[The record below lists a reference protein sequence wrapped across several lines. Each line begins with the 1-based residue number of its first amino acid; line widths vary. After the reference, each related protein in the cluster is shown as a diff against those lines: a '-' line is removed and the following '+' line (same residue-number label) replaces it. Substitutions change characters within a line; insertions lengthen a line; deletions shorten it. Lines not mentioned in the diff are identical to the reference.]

1 MRTIDAIY
9 HLPSIVDEAHLRR
22 TWRHQKRTITK
33 KQQAWVHYM
42 LAVWGRV
49 NRGDDSPAGAINV
62 IGRLMIRSQWSQDKS
77 DQICK
82 VVTMLHEEQGL
93 RGEELYRKARDLVIP
108 QSSLS
113 NIITLAKE
121 SDDAAFVERVLCKT
135 INRDS
140 PVRDVAIKQYC
151 ERKCPQDIARL
162 INYRTGLDV
171 QAARRRVVWCSK
183 IFDEEMFYALKR
195 EMDNE
200 ISLIAA

>member
-9 HLPSIVDEAHLRR
+9 HLPSIADESHLRR
-22 TWRHQKRTITK
+22 TWKYPKKTITP

-62 IGRLMIRSQWSQDKS
+62 IGRLMIRSHWSQDKS

-82 VVTMLHEEQGL
+82 VVTMLHDEQGL

-113 NIITLAKE
+113 NIIALAKE
-121 SDDAAFVERVLCKT
+121 SDDAAFVERVLSKT
-135 INRDS
+135 INRES

-162 INYRTGLDV
+162 ISYRTGLDV

-183 IFDEEMFYALKR
+183 ILDEEMFYALKR
-195 EMDNE
+195 EMENE